1 LDGEDQYDEL
11 DTPRDIQSGTTV
23 GPAAR
28 FSAKDS
34 LVHLQGKLSPSNDV
48 QFHHA
53 FQTKW
58 IIISLLASLVSLAVA
73 FTTLVL
79 YVTGKSACE
88 CPDPAPTALAI
99 GQGPSPVAPIR
110 SEKDLNHLQAQI
122 QSLHASIDEIYWN
135 MTVETRRVLFLSVKI
150 SELQK
155 NIKGL
160 QEQGKLSTKDRSK
173 LWSDVQENI
182 TDLQMN
188 VDSVSLSLTLD
199 VGQTRT
205 ELQDVERK
213 LQDQIVNARRL
224 TFHNVTSLS
233 TALMES
239 TLRCESQRN
248 ETERKIQIVQTTLKE
263 EVKSRKEGERNITNL
278 SNRLAKVEMLV
289 SKIKPGS
296 TPCYPAE
303 SCLQIKKLGNDCG
316 DGTYYVNPSGKEVLQ
331 VYCDMTALGGGWTLI
346 LNQISST
353 YYRITDSTCLPLA
366 GLHTAGTQCGMSSI
380 FSLVSEIR
388 YTDENGVPFLFAK
401 LNGTEYWNAVTSG

>member
-188 VDSVSLSLTLD
+188 VVST
-199 VGQTRT
+199 
-205 ELQDVERK
+205 
-213 LQDQIVNARRL
+213 
-224 TFHNVTSLS
+224 
-233 TALMES
+233 
-239 TLRCESQRN
+239 
-248 ETERKIQIVQTTLKE
+248 
-263 EVKSRKEGERNITNL
+263 
-278 SNRLAKVEMLV
+278 
-289 SKIKPGS
+289 
-296 TPCYPAE
+296 
-303 SCLQIKKLGNDCG
+303 
-316 DGTYYVNPSGKEVLQ
+316 
-331 VYCDMTALGGGWTLI
+331 
-346 LNQISST
+346 
-353 YYRITDSTCLPLA
+353 
-366 GLHTAGTQCGMSSI
+366 
-380 FSLVSEIR
+380 
-388 YTDENGVPFLFAK
+388 
-401 LNGTEYWNAVTSG
+401 